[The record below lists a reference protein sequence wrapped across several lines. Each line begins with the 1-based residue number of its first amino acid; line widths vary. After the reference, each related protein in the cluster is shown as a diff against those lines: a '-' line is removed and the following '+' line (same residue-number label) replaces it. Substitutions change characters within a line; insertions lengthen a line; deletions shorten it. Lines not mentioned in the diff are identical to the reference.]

1 MRYLETKHEKN
12 SAKITGLILLIIAL
26 LLFVVGPPYDEI
38 PEEYGVAINFGDGGE
53 ISDANPNSAAQSQP
67 DTDDNQPVET
77 LEEELPEDI
86 SEEDIPEEKLEEQL
100 EDKAEELAAEE
111 LAKEIAEQEQKAAA
125 EEQRI
130 AEEKAAEELL
140 AQQEAEALKIK
151 EAEEA
156 KKKEEAEKANKER
169 LEKERIEKEKA
180 AEAKAKAKAA
190 AEAKAKADKIAKEK
204 AEKAAKAKVER
215 EAKARAE
222 KAARDKAAREA
233 KAEADRK
240 AAAAKA
246 AAAKAEADRKAAAA
260 AKGKSGG
267 GEVVGF
273 NLVEKMPTYPG
284 CEGGDNAYK
293 KKCMNEKLQGF
304 VSKNFDK
311 SIASNIGLKG
321 SQKITIY
328 FKIDASGKVIDISPR
343 AADPKLKAEAR
354 RVAKL
359 LPRLKP
365 GIQQGKAVIVPYS
378 VSIRFQ
384 AKE

>member
-1 MRYLETKHEKN
+1 MKYLETKHEKN

-26 LLFVVGPPYDEI
+26 LLFVVGPPFDEV

-53 ISDANPNSAAQSQP
+53 ISDAEPNTAASSQP
-67 DTDDNQPVET
+67 NTNEAQPEET
-77 LEEELPEDI
+77 LEEELPDEI

-100 EDKAEELAAEE
+100 ENEAEELAAEE
-111 LAKEIAEQEQKAAA
+111 LAKEIAEQEEKAAA

-140 AQQEAEALKIK
+140 AQEEAEALKIK

-180 AEAKAKAKAA
+180 EEAKAKAKAA
-190 AEAKAKADKIAKEK
+190 EEAKAKADKIAKER
-204 AEKAAKAKVER
+204 AEKAAKAKAER
-215 EAKARAE
+215 EAKARADKLAKE
-222 KAARDKAAREA
+222 KAAAEA
-233 KAEADRK
+233 KAKAEK

-260 AKGKSGG
+260 AKGNNSGG
-267 GEVVGF
+267 KVVGF

-293 KKCMNEKLQGF
+293 KKCMNDKLQAF
-304 VSKNFDK
+304 VGSNFDK
-311 SIASNIGLKG
+311 SIASNIGLTG

-328 FKIDASGKVIDISPR
+328 FKIDATGKVIDISPR
-343 AADPKLKAEAR
+343 ASDPKLKAEAT

-359 LPRLKP
+359 LPKLKP
-365 GIQQGKAVIVPYS
+365 GIQQGKAVTVPYS